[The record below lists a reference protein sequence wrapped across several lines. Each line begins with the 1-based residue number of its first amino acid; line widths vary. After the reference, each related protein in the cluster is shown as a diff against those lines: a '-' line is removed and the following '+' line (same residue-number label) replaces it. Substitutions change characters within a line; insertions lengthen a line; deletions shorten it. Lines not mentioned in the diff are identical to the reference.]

1 MRTSRV
7 MRAVVALGAVVAGF
21 SVVQGAPPAA
31 AATGLPPGFADLA
44 VASVSAPT
52 SLTPLADGRVLVTSQ
67 TGQVGAI
74 PVPPTGA
81 VTPIAVPGLA
91 VCSNSERGLLG
102 AAVDPA
108 NTSSVFL
115 YYTADLGG
123 GVCRNRVTRYTLSGA
138 SLVNPAI
145 VFDNIASQAGNHN
158 GGDIHFGKDGFL
170 YIGVGDSGCDP
181 RGDSGCQDANNAAR
195 DLSLPNGKILRVTS
209 NGDAAPGNPF
219 LAAAG
224 AVSCKAG
231 PAAPGQI
238 CREIFAFGVRNPF
251 RLGFDP
257 NAASTRFF
265 INDVGGG
272 AWEEID
278 EATIAGDYGWN
289 LREGPCSIGSTTNCG
304 PPPAPIINPIH
315 AYSHAATGCESIT
328 GGAFVPNGAWPGY
341 DGTYMFADYI
351 CQKIFTLSNVCGS
364 WSATTFA
371 SNLGGVTDLQ
381 FVGNELWYGS
391 YNGSVHRIIPPPP
404 PGAGTASRFVPITPV
419 RKLDTRIGIGG
430 PAAIVPAGGTRTVAL
445 GPEVPAGAVAA
456 AVNVT
461 ITGALGAGYVTAWPA
476 GRPQPGTS
484 TLNVIHAGQTV
495 PNAALIAVSP
505 SQAINLFSSAGGHL
519 IVDVSG
525 YYVASGAATAGRFQS
540 LAPHRI
546 LDTRVG
552 IGAPTGRVNGL
563 LNLQVAGQGGVPA
576 SGASAVAMV
585 LTGTDAVGG
594 GFATAWPAGQAL
606 PNVSRPQPG
615 AG

>member
-1 MRTSRV
+1 MLDRQHDELR
-7 MRAVVALGAVVAGF
+7 
-21 SVVQGAPPAA
+21 
-31 AATGLPPGFADLA
+31 
-44 VASVSAPT
+44 PT
-52 SLTPLADGRVLVTSQ
+52 
-67 TGQVGAI
+67 
-74 PVPPTGA
+74 
-81 VTPIAVPGLA
+81 
-91 VCSNSERGLLG
+91 
-102 AAVDPA
+102 
-108 NTSSVFL
+108 
-115 YYTADLGG
+115 
-123 GVCRNRVTRYTLSGA
+123 
-138 SLVNPAI
+138 
-145 VFDNIASQAGNHN
+145 
-158 GGDIHFGKDGFL
+158 
-170 YIGVGDSGCDP
+170 
-181 RGDSGCQDANNAAR
+181 
-195 DLSLPNGKILRVTS
+195 
-209 NGDAAPGNPF
+209 
-219 LAAAG
+219 
-224 AVSCKAG
+224 
-231 PAAPGQI
+231 
-238 CREIFAFGVRNPF
+238 
-251 RLGFDP
+251 
-257 NAASTRFF
+257 
-265 INDVGGG
+265 
-272 AWEEID
+272 
-278 EATIAGDYGWN
+278 
-289 LREGPCSIGSTTNCG
+289 
-304 PPPAPIINPIH
+304 PAPIINPIH

-391 YNGSVHRIIPPPP
+391 YNGSVHRIIPPSPP
-404 PGAGTASRFVPITPV
+404 AAGAASRFVPITPV

-430 PAAIVPAGGTRTVAL
+430 PAAIVPAGGTRTVSL

-476 GRPQPGTS
+476 DKPQPGTS
-484 TLNVIHAGQTV
+484 TLNVTRAGQTV

-505 SQAINLFSSAGGHL
+505 SQTINLFSSAGGHL

-540 LAPHRI
+540 LAPQRI

-552 IGAPTGRVNGL
+552 IGAPIGRVNGL

-606 PNVSRPQPG
+606 PNASVLNLAPGDTRANLVVVPIGAGGKVSLQTSLGMHLIADVAGWFTNANQPASISGLFVPVTPTRLLDTRQPG
-615 AG
+615 QVMPPLPRDVPCTVGMSWALPANAARGGGQPDDGQRARLRLRHRLAGRHATAELVEHQHQPRR